1 MIYVLNYYSRILTY
15 PNGELISSKNFRLA
29 RLWCNQSIVVVGL
42 QTYPDTVF
50 NIDGVNKTPNLTFQI
65 NSSNGSLVKKFRII

>member
-1 MIYVLNYYSRILTY
+1 M
-15 PNGELISSKNFRLA
+15 
-29 RLWCNQSIVVVGL
+29 VVVGL

-65 NSSNGSLVKKFRII
+65 NSSNGSPGKEV

>member
-1 MIYVLNYYSRILTY
+1 MIYVLNYYSRILL
-15 PNGELISSKNFRLA
+15 PKWRSSKVQRISDEPDCA
-29 RLWCNQSIVVVGL
+29 VIRMVVVGL

-65 NSSNGSLVKKFRII
+65 NSSNGSPGKEV

>member
-1 MIYVLNYYSRILTY
+1 M
-15 PNGELISSKNFRLA
+15 
-29 RLWCNQSIVVVGL
+29 VVVGL

-65 NSSNGSLVKKFRII
+65 NSSDGSLVKKFRIIWKDLYLEYFSFCKQIDQEYLDPLF